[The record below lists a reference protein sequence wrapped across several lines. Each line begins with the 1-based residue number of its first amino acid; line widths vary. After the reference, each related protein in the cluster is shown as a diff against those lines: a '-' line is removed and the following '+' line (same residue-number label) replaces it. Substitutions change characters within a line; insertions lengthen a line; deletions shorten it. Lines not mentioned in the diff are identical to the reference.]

1 MIELNKT
8 SVRTSNNFFV
18 NSFLFDE
25 KSLDV
30 KFKKSSDTKILNAQ
44 NCELENK
51 SNFTLCYNTYTENK
65 APTFERTLTL
75 TKSQSKPIFINL
87 NSNDPQFLKLKIVVA
102 EKVGQK
108 IVLDFELQ
116 NFLKTEIL
124 FELEKNSNLDV
135 VFLNSGNC
143 KNFCSIQSSIKD
155 DAFLKLNVFDFCEDV
170 SLYNV
175 FSQNEK
181 KNSKFFL
188 NFLYTKQ
195 NAAKIDLN
203 FLVENK
209 GQKSETNINV
219 LGSLSNLSEKS
230 FKGII
235 DFKKGAKKSVGSEQE
250 FAILQ
255 NNGVISRSMPT
266 LLCGEEDVVG
276 FHSSSSGK
284 IDEEALFYVMARG
297 FNIIEAKKLLTKAK
311 FSVILSNI
319 FEQSIKQKIIEK
331 IDRSIESDKEF

>member
-25 KSLDV
+25 KKLDV
-30 KFKKSSDTKILNAQ
+30 KFKKSNDTKILNAQ
-44 NCELENK
+44 NCEQQNK
-51 SNFTLCYNTYTENK
+51 SNFTLCYNTYNESQT
-65 APTFERTLTL
+65 PTFERTLTL
-75 TKSQSKPIFINL
+75 TKSQSKPIFVNL
-87 NSNDPQFLKLKIVVA
+87 KSNNPQFIKLKIVVA
-102 EKVGQK
+102 EKVSQK
-108 IVLDFELQ
+108 IVLDFELK

-124 FELEKNSNLDV
+124 FELEKNANLDV
-135 VFLNSGNC
+135 VFLCSGCC
-143 KNFCSIQSSIKD
+143 KNFCSIQNNIKD
-155 DAFLKLNVFDFCEDV
+155 DAFLKLTVCDFCEDV

-195 NAAKIDLN
+195 NASKIDLN
-203 FLVENK
+203 FLAENK

-219 LGSLSNLSEKS
+219 LGSLSNIAEKS

-235 DFKKGAKKSVGSEQE
+235 DFKKGAKKSIGSEQE

-255 NNGVISRSMPT
+255 NSGVISRSMPT

-284 IDEEALFYVMARG
+284 LDEEALFYVTSRG
-297 FNIIEAKKLLTKAK
+297 LDMCEAKKLLTKAK
-311 FSVILSNI
+311 FNIILNEI
-319 FEQSIKQKIIEK
+319 FDLDIKQKIIEK
-331 IDRSIESDKEF
+331 IDRSIESDK